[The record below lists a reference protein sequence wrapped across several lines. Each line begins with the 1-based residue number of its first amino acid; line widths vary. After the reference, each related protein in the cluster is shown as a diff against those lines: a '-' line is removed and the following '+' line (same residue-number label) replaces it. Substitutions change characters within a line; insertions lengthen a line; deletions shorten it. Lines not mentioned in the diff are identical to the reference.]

1 MVLSLAFAA
10 LVVARRH
17 SIRVAKRA
25 GASLES
31 WDKEKR
37 VALLILS
44 AALVQ
49 GHVGMRRCVW
59 KRHDRD
65 NKDSLLGLD
74 DLESEA
80 ERAQVREAC
89 ASAFRER
96 EKVRQVD
103 VFISHNWG
111 ARRWVKFL
119 AMCFFLNL
127 GMAVKATLAS
137 ALIVAACMLLAA
149 GSVTGLGGD
158 PLVMPLLGYLPMSIF
173 FLVFFFGQTI
183 TGGHWS
189 PTLWLDKLCVLQTD
203 ECMKAKAISAFPVF
217 LAHSNQMLVLWDDDY
232 FERMWC
238 NLELATF
245 TGFSAQRTQKVEFV
259 PMWLAPWL
267 LAFILTDLV
276 SVSALRVISNIISE
290 PSVVS
295 EGFAACDYLLMHTL
309 GTDSPEARFFVYY
322 VLICVV
328 SCVSYYLTAI
338 PAVVAVLSKM
348 RKHSFM
354 LEQMADFDIR
364 AAKCTLESDRRLVEK
379 RIGELLARRKA
390 AVTDDG
396 SGGLNTCLMMDHQNI
411 EPLDCFNAYV
421 RGPLKQAVLEKI
433 GDGMHVPYHLCLV
446 ASLPMALFSL
456 VDLLSC
462 SDVSCQMQAR
472 ELDLSVQGYMGGLA
486 GFWLLN
492 DLMIYPIAQPIL
504 FRVLSRVCCA
514 WERLSTRIA
523 LGLLAAIILYTYI
536 FLCSGVL
543 LALSPFSVA
552 AVFFLLL

>member
-1 MVLSLAFAA
+1 MDALGDGDAEKMCEDGLFRAA
-10 LVVARRH
+10 AAPVVM
-17 SIRVAKRA
+17 SGC
-25 GASLES
+25 GAVFG
-31 WDKEKR
+31 R
-37 VALLILS
+37 
-44 AALVQ
+44 
-49 GHVGMRRCVW
+49 
-59 KRHDRD
+59 
-65 NKDSLLGLD
+65 GLD

-89 ASAFRER
+89 ACAFRER

-127 GMAVKATLAS
+127 GMAVKATLSS

-183 TGGHWS
+183 TGGRWS

-217 LAHSNQMLVLWDDDY
+217 LAHSKQMLVLWDDDY

-309 GTDSPEARFFVYY
+309 GTDSAEAHFFVYY
-322 VLICVV
+322 VMICVV

-379 RIGELLARRKA
+379 RIGELLARQKA
-390 AVTDDG
+390 AVIDNG
-396 SGGLNTCLMMDHQNI
+396 SGGLNTCLMMDQNM

-462 SDVSCQMQAR
+462 SDVSCQMQAH

-486 GFWLLN
+486 SFWLLN

-514 WERLSTRIA
+514 WERLSTRIT
-523 LGLLAAIILYTYI
+523 LGLLTAIILYTYI

-543 LALSPFSVA
+543 LALIVVSSQTLRSCWLVP
-552 AVFFLLL
+552 LLLFILFLVCQLWVTFRVPSPANRQEPVPGSE

>member
-1 MVLSLAFAA
+1 MV
-10 LVVARRH
+10 V
-17 SIRVAKRA
+17 I
-25 GASLES
+25 
-31 WDKEKR
+31 
-37 VALLILS
+37 
-44 AALVQ
+44 
-49 GHVGMRRCVW
+49 
-59 KRHDRD
+59 
-65 NKDSLLGLD
+65 
-74 DLESEA
+74 
-80 ERAQVREAC
+80 
-89 ASAFRER
+89 
-96 EKVRQVD
+96 
-103 VFISHNWG
+103 
-111 ARRWVKFL
+111 
-119 AMCFFLNL
+119 
-127 GMAVKATLAS
+127 LAS
-137 ALIVAACMLLAA
+137 ALPHHMLC
-149 GSVTGLGGD
+149 
-158 PLVMPLLGYLPMSIF
+158 
-173 FLVFFFGQTI
+173 Q
-183 TGGHWS
+183 
-189 PTLWLDKLCVLQTD
+189 
-203 ECMKAKAISAFPVF
+203 
-217 LAHSNQMLVLWDDDY
+217 
-232 FERMWC
+232 
-238 NLELATF
+238 
-245 TGFSAQRTQKVEFV
+245 
-259 PMWLAPWL
+259 
-267 LAFILTDLV
+267 
-276 SVSALRVISNIISE
+276 E

-309 GTDSPEARFFVYY
+309 GTDSTEARFFVYY

-390 AVTDDG
+390 AMTENG
-396 SGGLNTCLMMDHQNI
+396 SAGLNTCLMMDQNM

-504 FRVLSRVCCA
+504 FRVLSHVCCI
-514 WERLSTRIA
+514 WERLSARIA

-536 FLCSGVL
+536 FLCSGLL

-552 AVFFLLL
+552 AKFFLLLSDVDVRVALLVIGVPRPIWWQYERGVSTDALRIVVSSQTLGSSWLSALLLFILFLVCQLWASWISA